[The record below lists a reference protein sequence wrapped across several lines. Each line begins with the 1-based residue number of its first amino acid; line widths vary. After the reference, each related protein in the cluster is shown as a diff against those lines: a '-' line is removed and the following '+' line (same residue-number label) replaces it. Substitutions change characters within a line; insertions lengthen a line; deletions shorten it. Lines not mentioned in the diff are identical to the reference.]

1 MIPILEF
8 NIRNQTLSR
17 IDSFRPAEKSV
28 GYLRAKFNLLTD
40 EWKNGSLKVRAKNRA
55 DQIVY
60 EQEIVD
66 GSCLIPWEALAK
78 SGMFSVSVFCQ
89 NDDTEITTNA
99 VDIGLSAT
107 LPGGSETN
115 PPTPTELDE
124 IREDIEQLREQ
135 VGTASVAPSDWLVNN
150 ETEPGYVKNRT
161 HWVEKKF
168 EPFGFDNG
176 VIPDEYQIVLSA
188 LGEGIA
194 YRISDK
200 YLTKEQLDGATCY
213 AQPFSGS
220 GNDGSIT
227 YEFTSENGAEA
238 FSFYTSRPAA
248 KEDLVYGYLI
258 SAKEAGPDSITV
270 DGYVVPLEIPAAGV
284 YIAMHGNRL
293 LRFTVYNETYE
304 KLNSNFL
311 PAYSVPIVDL
321 SVESGG
327 IQVPIGSTATIA
339 ITDKAMLWIQS
350 GFVNVILDVE
360 DIGSVNVAAFF
371 SCNLG
376 ICSSRI
382 YALLD
387 NKWCV
392 VTMTLSGNRLTILVT
407 EE

>member
-28 GYLRAKFNLLTD
+28 GYLHAKFNLLTD

-176 VIPDEYQIVLSA
+176 VIPDEYQIDLSA
-188 LGEGIA
+188 LGMGIA

-213 AQPFSGS
+213 VGPYYGETGS
-220 GNDGSIT
+220 GAIT
-227 YEFTSENGAEA
+227 YSLTTDGGNHVFTFSAMHSAINEEISWGFLFSAEKTGID
-238 FSFYTSRPAA
+238 SNIIDVPA
-248 KEDLVYGYLI
+248 
-258 SAKEAGPDSITV
+258 P
-270 DGYVVPLEIPAAGV
+270 GV
-284 YIAMHGNRL
+284 YIVINENSVALFNFEVRNEVYKKIDNEFLDAFVTPVVDLTTDNGVTGTVSIGSKYTFFVNEKVQNYISVRPVRV
-293 LRFTVYNETYE
+293 RFAFESTAVEVTACFSGVYNTHHARNYVLY
-304 KLNSNFL
+304 KDSW
-311 PAYSVPIVDL
+311 YIVVL
-321 SVESGG
+321 
-327 IQVPIGSTATIA
+327 T
-339 ITDKAMLWIQS
+339 
-350 GFVNVILDVE
+350 LDQ
-360 DIGSVNVAAFF
+360 D
-371 SCNLG
+371 
-376 ICSSRI
+376 
-382 YALLD
+382 
-387 NKWCV
+387 
-392 VTMTLSGNRLTILVT
+392 RLTISVT